1 MTDQKYKISKLFQSA
16 FGINSPV
23 YITKTMREDKPTNFS
38 YKGIET
44 LPDYSSSDWDFEKQ
58 TSWMGTPIIFP
69 TTFINNQKMKKYNSL
84 GELVNVQ
91 LNDIQL
97 PPATMFSFRRAKNIT
112 KTNVLGSNGTVKEI
126 FGFDDWLIDV
136 RGLCLDEPNRSAKSQ
151 LDDLLAY
158 YELACGVGVS
168 GALFTACE
176 INAVCITDFNFEVVQ
191 GSNGGVI
198 SFTMQLTSDEDII
211 LVL

>member
-1 MTDQKYKISKLFQSA
+1 MTDQKYKISKLFQA
-16 FGINSPV
+16 VFGINSPV
-23 YITKTMREDKPTNFS
+23 YISETMRKNKPPNFS

-44 LPDYSSSDWDFEKQ
+44 LPDYTYSDWESTNQ

-69 TTFINNQKMKKYNSL
+69 TTFMNNQKMLKYNSR
-84 GELVNVQ
+84 GELVRVQ

-97 PPATMFSFRRAKNIT
+97 PPATMFSFRRAKNII

-126 FGFDDWLIDV
+126 YGFDDWLIDV

-151 LDDLLAY
+151 LDEMIQY
-158 YELACGVGVS
+158 YELASGVGVS
-168 GALFTACE
+168 GALFSACG
-176 INAVCITDFNFEVVQ
+176 ISAVCMTDFNFEVVQ

-198 SFTMQLTSDEDII
+198 SFTMQLTSDENII
-211 LVL
+211 LTM